1 MTSTEIELHASS
13 NGHVAERDV
22 VDGWLGI
29 VSDVIKLANVI
40 APTDFVPAEYR
51 DNPPAVAAAI
61 LAGRELGI
69 GPMTSL
75 RHVQLVKGVPT
86 LSAEYKRARVLGAGH
101 EFDVLELTTQ
111 RCKVSGRRRGSNKPP
126 LEVAFSMDDAKTAGL
141 LNPSRSGKP
150 GAWQTR
156 PRRMLFAR
164 AGSELCD
171 FLFADVVNGLP
182 TAELVGEGEDG
193 FEGYNEPPDQPAKRT
208 ARRARTASAAD
219 PTPVSAA
226 GSVTASGTTPPD
238 APAQTAPPARTNG
251 DQPPLP
257 GEDERPAD
265 DTPDDTDYDTP
276 GTATRGKGGQ
286 LTAIWTVLSTVYG
299 FGNDEKEHARKVC
312 EHIIGR
318 QLAGDTTAN
327 LSYNEART
335 VLDTLAMMQTVAEGN
350 EVSPREQ
357 LIALLAESEA
367 SGA

>member
-13 NGHVAERDV
+13 NGHLAERDV
-22 VDGWLGI
+22 VDGWLGV

-40 APTDFVPAEYR
+40 APTDFVPSEYR

-126 LEVAFSMDDAKTAGL
+126 LEVAFSMDDARTAGL

-182 TAELVGEGEDG
+182 TAELIGDGEDG
-193 FEGYNEPPDQPAKRT
+193 FEGYNEPPAEPAKRT
-208 ARRARTASAAD
+208 VRRRQAAAKA
-219 PTPVSAA
+219 PA
-226 GSVTASGTTPPD
+226 GDD
-238 APAQTAPPARTNG
+238 APVQPPGPPADGTGRAEP

-257 GEDERPAD
+257 GEPFNGA
-265 DTPDDTDYDTP
+265 PDDTDYDTP
-276 GTATRGKGGQ
+276 GTATSGKGGQ
-286 LTAIWTVLSTVYG
+286 LTAIWTLLSTVYG
-299 FGNDEKEHARKVC
+299 FGSDEKPHARKVC

-327 LSYNEART
+327 LSHNEART

-350 EVSPREQ
+350 QVSPREQ

>member
-1 MTSTEIELHASS
+1 MTSTEIELHTSS
-13 NGHVAERDV
+13 NGHLAERDV
-22 VDGWLGI
+22 VDGWLGV

-40 APTDFVPAEYR
+40 APTDFVPSEYR

-126 LEVAFSMDDAKTAGL
+126 LEVMFSMDDAKTAGL

-182 TAELVGEGEDG
+182 TAELVGDGEDG

-208 ARRARTASAAD
+208 ARRRQPGAD
-219 PTPVSAA
+219 PTPASGA
-226 GSVTASGTTPPD
+226 GSANGSATTPPD
-238 APAQTAPPARTNG
+238 APAPTAPPARTNG

-257 GEDERPAD
+257 GEDEPEPPKRGNGLTGVIQSHFRRLGFTD
-265 DTPDDTDYDTP
+265 DEREQRLIATGQIAGRDITSTNDLTPD
-276 GTATRGKGGQ
+276 
-286 LTAIWTVLSTVYG
+286 
-299 FGNDEKEHARKVC
+299 ERKAV
-312 EHIIGR
+312 
-318 QLAGDTTAN
+318 A
-327 LSYNEART
+327 
-335 VLDTLAMMQTVAEGN
+335 DTLARCRDREALITLLVAA
-350 EVSPREQ
+350 SQ
-357 LIALLAESEA
+357 DADAEA
-367 SGA
+367 SDGVR